1 MTQTFIDFARGKMKM
16 TINGAYDFVEKILLN
31 GLRKIKYCKKQ
42 LQFNIIIVILS
53 IGK

>member
-1 MTQTFIDFARGKMKM
+1 MKM